1 MRVDKFQGIFT
12 ALVTPFNSEG
22 EVNRKSLREVT
33 RFQIEKGVNGLF
45 VCGTAGEGPLMSVKQ
60 RKIVAETVVGEVS
73 NRVTVIIH
81 VGTTNTNEAVEL
93 AKHAEDIVADAVG
106 AVSPYYYKPDLDSLF
121 NHYRIISESVE
132 IPVFIYN
139 IPQMTGFNLT
149 PRIVAKICELPNVI
163 GIKDSSNNLI
173 QIREIIETAPK
184 KIVVI
189 NGSDNLT
196 FAAFI
201 VGADG
206 LISGTANVDPELF
219 VELYKAY
226 KSGDYSRALKI
237 QEGIN
242 KLVRVLENFPF
253 IASYKSALELRGIR
267 AGLPK
272 SPLRPLRPD
281 EVEELKKNLK
291 ALNLFLVDP

>member
-22 EVNRKSLREVT
+22 EVNRNSLREVI

-60 RKIVAETVVGEVS
+60 RKIVAETVIGEVS

-93 AKHAEDIVADAVG
+93 AKHAEDIAADAVG
-106 AVSPYYYKPDLDSLF
+106 VVSPYYYKPDLDGLF

-132 IPVFIYN
+132 IPVFVYN

-163 GIKDSSNNLI
+163 GIKESSNNLI

-196 FAAFI
+196 FAAFM

-237 QEGIN
+237 QETR
-242 KLVRVLENFPF
+242 KSLREFPIHCF
-253 IASYKSALELRGIR
+253 I
-267 AGLPK
+267 
-272 SPLRPLRPD
+272 
-281 EVEELKKNLK
+281 
-291 ALNLFLVDP
+291 